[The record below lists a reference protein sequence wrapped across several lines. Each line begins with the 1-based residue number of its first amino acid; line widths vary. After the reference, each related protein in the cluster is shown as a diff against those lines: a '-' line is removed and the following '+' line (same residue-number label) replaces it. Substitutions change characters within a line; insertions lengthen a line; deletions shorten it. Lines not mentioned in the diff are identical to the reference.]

1 MIEKPDRYDWRY
13 ESDTNGSKFNYLR
26 KELKELESENAP
38 LSIMYMARRS
48 FNSLHNNNVTTIKDL
63 ISKSE
68 KELLNIKGLGPVAIS
83 EIEDELEVIN
93 ELIETDY
100 KIGKHKKTK
109 QTNRKDPMTIDYKFN
124 EGQIIQDIK
133 EYVDKTYTSHYAQD
147 VTKQATE
154 TIIDQGHGTGF
165 CMGNILKY
173 AQRYGKK
180 EGKNK
185 NDLLKVIHYAIIQ
198 LSQDHH

>member
-1 MIEKPDRYDWRY
+1 
-13 ESDTNGSKFNYLR
+13 
-26 KELKELESENAP
+26 
-38 LSIMYMARRS
+38 
-48 FNSLHNNNVTTIKDL
+48 
-63 ISKSE
+63 
-68 KELLNIKGLGPVAIS
+68 
-83 EIEDELEVIN
+83 
-93 ELIETDY
+93 
-100 KIGKHKKTK
+100 
-109 QTNRKDPMTIDYKFN
+109 MTIDYKFN
-124 EGQIIQDIK
+124 EGQIIKDIK

-198 LSQDHH
+198 LSQDHY